1 MIETPHATFHLDSP
15 APGETPTAGHIVLRG
30 WLVAKPGQHFVDLRA
45 RVGQSVFPGLH
56 GFPRPD
62 LAEYFKAREPRLL
75 AAFEQPVVLAAGPNS
90 IVFEACTL
98 AGEWLAVH
106 TEVVTAGPAP
116 IEPASK
122 KPATA
127 HGPDPLRAVEFA
139 RALHLLLRRT
149 AGEANPDW
157 ATAATEIATA
167 LPHPSTTRFA
177 HAPFH
182 GHFDE
187 PAAITRGAFG
197 RVNLTGWLFH
207 ESEPIRRV
215 FATFDLIAVQELQPA
230 GDYAGVP
237 ERFPQFANSKHCRWK
252 GYVDCP
258 AQLPQPRTLR
268 LYAELADGSW
278 HLCNVQHTL
287 LWDVETEKRG
297 YPRFT
302 HRGFLAATW
311 ALHAALRR
319 RGIPTEN
326 LRALLPELLPIWR
339 SFRTLAP
346 RLGPSMGGLSGELFT
361 TNPAQS
367 DPRRILLVSHN
378 LNLEGAPLFLAEF
391 AAYCGRNTHAQFTVV
406 TGRDGPLRKR
416 YEQLGATIHVVD
428 LTPLMHAATPCAQRT
443 ALRRIVAKLDF
454 AACDL
459 VVANT
464 LASYWAIHAA
474 RAAQRPSLFYIHEST
489 TPAAF
494 FHGRNPAALP
504 GIEQAF
510 AAATRVSFLTEA
522 TRRYYTAF
530 SDGANYRIA
539 PGWIDLRSLDAVRTS
554 RTRDD
559 LRHRLALAP
568 DERLVVNL
576 GTVCDRKGQILFAR
590 AVDLL
595 CRRYPAAEKVRFLMV
610 GARDTHYDHDLVSQL
625 AALNR
630 PNLAVVP
637 ESEDAAAFY
646 GAADV
651 FVCSSFEESFPRVI
665 LEAMAFS
672 LPIVSSAVHGV
683 PEIVRHDEEAVLVP
697 PGDTWA
703 LAEALEQVLF
713 QPAWAAQLGQ
723 RARRRLEQTFT
734 TERVQPLHLALARE
748 TAAVQI

>member
-1 MIETPHATFHLDSP
+1 MIETPHAFFHLDSP
-15 APGETPTAGHIVLRG
+15 AAGETPTAGRTVLRG
-30 WLVAKPGQHFVDLRA
+30 WLVGKSGEHFVDLRA
-45 RVGQSVFPGLH
+45 RVGPRVFPGLH

-62 LAEYFKAREPRLL
+62 LAAFFKARESHLL
-75 AAFEQPVVLAAGPNS
+75 AAFEQPLVLAPGPNS
-90 IVFEACTL
+90 IVLEACTL
-98 AGEWLAVH
+98 AGEWRSVH
-106 TEVVTAGPAP
+106 TIELTAGPAP
-116 IEPASK
+116 ATATAPAS
-122 KPATA
+122 P
-127 HGPDPLRAVEFA
+127 PPLRAVEFA
-139 RALHLLLRRT
+139 RALQLLLGRA
-149 AGEANPDW
+149 AGEQHPDW
-157 ATAATEIATA
+157 PTLATELAAA
-167 LPHPSTTRFA
+167 LPHPSTARFA

-187 PAAITRGAFG
+187 PAALARAAFG
-197 RVNLTGWLFH
+197 RVNLIGWLFH
-207 ESEPIRRV
+207 ETAAIRRV
-215 FATFDLIAVQELQPA
+215 FATFDLQTVQELQPA
-230 GDYAGVP
+230 GDYAGVAG
-237 ERFPQFANSKHCRWK
+237 RFPQFAHAANCRWQ
-252 GYVDCP
+252 GFIDTP
-258 AQLPQPRTLR
+258 SQLPQPRTLR

-287 LWDVETEKRG
+287 LWDIETEKRG
-297 YPRFT
+297 YPRFSPT
-302 HRGFLAATW
+302 GFLNAAW

-319 RGIPTEN
+319 RRVALEN
-326 LRALLPELLPIWR
+326 LRALLPELRPVWR

-346 RLGPSMGGLSGELFT
+346 RRGPSLGGLSGELC
-361 TNPAQS
+361 PAPAEQS

-391 AAYCGRNTHAQFTVV
+391 AAFWRRVGRPELTVV
-406 TGRDGPLRKR
+406 TGRDGPLRRR

-428 LTPLMHAATPCAQRT
+428 LAPLAHAATPAAQRT
-443 ALRRIVAKLDF
+443 ALRRIMSTVDF

-464 LASYWAIHAA
+464 LASYWAVHAA
-474 RAAQRPSLFYIHEST
+474 RAAHRPSLLYIHEST

-494 FHGRNPAALP
+494 FHGRHPAALP
-504 GIEQAF
+504 GIEQAL
-510 AAATRVSFLTEA
+510 AAATRVSFLTAA

-530 SDGANYRIA
+530 SDGANYRIT
-539 PGWIDLRSLDAVRTS
+539 PGWIDLRSLDALRTS
-554 RTRDD
+554 RRRDD
-559 LRHRLALAP
+559 LRRRLGLAP

-610 GARDTHYDHDLVSQL
+610 GARDTDYDRDLVAQL
-625 AALNR
+625 ATLDR
-630 PNLAVVP
+630 PNLAALL

-683 PEIVRHDEEAVLVP
+683 PEIVRQDEEAVLVP

-703 LAEALEQVLF
+703 LADAMEQVLA

-734 TERVQPLHLALARE
+734 TERVQPLHQALARE
-748 TAAVQI
+748 TAAVQV

>member
-15 APGETPTAGHIVLRG
+15 AAGETPPAGTVVLRG
-30 WLVAKPGQHFVDLRA
+30 WLVAKPGNHFVDLRA
-45 RVGQSVFPGLH
+45 RVGNRVFPGLY
-56 GFPRPD
+56 GLPRSD
-62 LAEYFKAREPRLL
+62 LAEFFKAREPRLL
-75 AAFEQPVVLAAGPNS
+75 AAFEQPVTLASGTNS

-106 TEVVTAGPAP
+106 TLELTAGPAP
-116 IEPASK
+116 ATPVPSPQPA
-122 KPATA
+122 
-127 HGPDPLRAVEFA
+127 PLRAVEFA
-139 RALHLLLRRT
+139 RALQLLLRRA
-149 AGEANPDW
+149 AGEAHPDW
-157 ATAATEIATA
+157 ATLATELAAA
-167 LPHPSTTRFA
+167 LPHPSTARFA

-187 PAAITRGAFG
+187 PAALARGAYG
-197 RVNLTGWLFH
+197 RVNLIGWLFH
-207 ESEPIRRV
+207 ETAPIRRV
-215 FATFDLIAVQELQPA
+215 FASFDLQAVQELHPA
-230 GDYAGVP
+230 GEYAGAP
-237 ERFPQFANSKHCRWK
+237 ERFPQFANAKNCRWK
-252 GYVDCP
+252 GFVDTP

-268 LYAELADGSW
+268 LYAELADGGW

-287 LWDVETEKRG
+287 LWDAETEKRG
-297 YPRFT
+297 YPRFSRT
-302 HRGFLAATW
+302 AFLQAGW
-311 ALHAALRR
+311 ALHLALRR
-319 RGIPTEN
+319 RGVPVEK
-326 LRALLPELLPIWR
+326 LRALLPELRPVWH
-339 SFRTLAP
+339 SFRALAP
-346 RLGPSMGGLSGELFT
+346 RLGPSMGGLSGESFAAD
-361 TNPAQS
+361 PAQS
-367 DPRRILLVSHN
+367 DPRRLLLVTHN

-391 AAYCGRNTHAQFTVV
+391 AAHCRRTTRAELTVV

-428 LTPLMHAATPCAQRT
+428 LSPLAHAATPAAQRS
-443 ALRRIVAKLDF
+443 ALRRIVGSVDF
-454 AACDL
+454 SACDL

-464 LASYWAIHAA
+464 LTSYWAVHAA
-474 RAAQRPSLFYIHEST
+474 RAAHRPSLFYIHEST

-494 FHGRNPAALP
+494 FHGRSPAALP

-510 AAATRVSFLTEA
+510 TAATRVSFLTAA

-530 SDGANYRIA
+530 SDGANYRIT
-539 PGWIDLRSLDAVRTS
+539 PGWIDLRSLDTVRTS

-559 LRHRLALAP
+559 LRRRLGLAP
-568 DERLVVNL
+568 AERLVINL

-595 CRRYPAAEKVRFLMV
+595 CRRHPPAEKVRFVMV
-610 GARDTHYDHDLVSQL
+610 GGRDTDYDRDLVAQL
-625 AALNR
+625 ATLNR
-630 PNLAVVP
+630 ANLAVVP

-683 PEIVRHDEEAVLVP
+683 PEIVRHDEEALLVP

-703 LAEALEQVLF
+703 LAEAMEQILA
-713 QPAWAAQLGQ
+713 QPAWAAHLGQ

-734 TERVQPLHLALARE
+734 TDRVQPLHLALARE
-748 TAAVQI
+748 TAAVQT

>member
-1 MIETPHATFHLDSP
+1 MLETPHATFHLDSP
-15 APGETPTAGHIVLRG
+15 ASGETPPAGRIILRG
-30 WLVAKPGQHFVDLRA
+30 WLVAKPGRHFVDLRA
-45 RVGQSVFPGLH
+45 RVGQRVYPGIYGL
-56 GFPRPD
+56 PRPD
-62 LAEYFKAREPRLL
+62 LAEYFKASEPRLL
-75 AAFEQPVVLAAGPNS
+75 AAFEQPVVLAAGANAV
-90 IVFEACTL
+90 VFEACTL
-98 AGEWLAVH
+98 AGDWLAVH
-106 TEVVTAGPAP
+106 SETITAGPRPAEPTAKKAP
-116 IEPASK
+116 TNPPA
-122 KPATA
+122 
-127 HGPDPLRAVEFA
+127 PLRAVEFA
-139 RALHLLLRRT
+139 RALQLLLRRA
-149 AGEANPDW
+149 AGEQQPDW
-157 ATAATEIATA
+157 PTLATELAAA
-167 LPHPSTTRFA
+167 LPHPSTARFA

-187 PAAITRGAFG
+187 PAALARSAYG
-197 RVNLTGWLFH
+197 RVNLIGWLFH
-207 ESEPIRRV
+207 ETEPIKRV
-215 FATFDLIAVQELQPA
+215 FATFDLQTVQELKPA
-230 GDYAGVP
+230 GDYAGAA
-237 ERFPQFANSKHCRWK
+237 ERFPQCANAKNCRWK
-252 GYVDCP
+252 GFVDCP

-268 LYAELADGSW
+268 LYAELADGTW
-278 HLCNVQHTL
+278 HLCNVQHTF

-302 HRGFLAATW
+302 HRGFLAAAW
-311 ALHAALRR
+311 ALHASLRR
-319 RGIPTEN
+319 RGVALESF
-326 LRALLPELLPIWR
+326 RALLPELRPVWH
-339 SFRTLAP
+339 SFSTLAP
-346 RLGPSMGGLSGELFT
+346 RRGPSMGGLAGELYSSD
-361 TNPAQS
+361 PAQA
-367 DPRRILLVSHN
+367 DPRRLLLVTHN

-391 AAYCGRNTHAQFTVV
+391 AAYCHRTTRTTLTVV
-406 TGRDGPLRKR
+406 AGHDGPLRKR
-416 YEQLGATIHVVD
+416 FEQLGAAIHIVD
-428 LTPLMHAATPCAQRT
+428 LAPLAHATTPSAQRN
-443 ALRRIVAKLDF
+443 ALRRLVAAINF
-454 AACDL
+454 SACDL

-464 LASYWAIHAA
+464 LASYWAVHAA
-474 RAAQRPSLFYIHEST
+474 NAAHRPSLFYIHEST

-510 AAATRVSFLTEA
+510 AAATRVSFLTAA
-522 TRRYYTAF
+522 TRRYYAPF
-530 SDGANYRIA
+530 SDGANYRIT
-539 PGWIDLRSLDAVRTS
+539 PGWIDLRSLDAVRTA

-559 LRHRLALAP
+559 LRLLLGLAS
-568 DERLVVNL
+568 DERLVINL

-610 GARDTHYDHDLVSQL
+610 GARDTTYDHDLVAQL
-625 AALNR
+625 TTLNR

-637 ESEDAAAFY
+637 EREDAAAFY

-703 LAEALEQVLF
+703 LAEALEQVLA

-734 TERVQPLHLALARE
+734 TERVQPVHLALARE

>member
-15 APGETPTAGHIVLRG
+15 AAGETPPAGRAILRG
-30 WLVAKPGQHFVDLRA
+30 WLVAKPGKHFVDLRA
-45 RVGQSVFPGLH
+45 RFGQRVFPGIYGL
-56 GFPRPD
+56 PRPD

-75 AAFEQPVVLAAGPNS
+75 AAFEQPVVLIPGANS
-90 IVFEACTL
+90 VVFEACIL
-98 AGEWLAVH
+98 SGEWIAVH
-106 TEVVTAGPAP
+106 TLELNAGPV
-116 IEPASK
+116 
-122 KPATA
+122 PATPSA
-127 HGPDPLRAVEFA
+127 ALAKEGPLRAVEFA
-139 RALHLLLRRT
+139 RALQLLLRRA
-149 AGEANPDW
+149 AGEQQPDW
-157 ATAATEIATA
+157 PTLATEIAAA
-167 LPHPSTTRFA
+167 LPYPSTARFA

-187 PAAITRGAFG
+187 SATLARGGFG
-197 RVNLTGWLFH
+197 RVNLIGWLFH
-207 ESEPIRRV
+207 ETEPIRRV
-215 FATFDLIAVQELQPA
+215 FATFDLQTVQELKPS

-237 ERFPQFANSKHCRWK
+237 ARFPQFANARNSRWK
-252 GYVDCP
+252 GFVDCP

-268 LYAELADGSW
+268 LYAELTDGSW

-302 HRGFLAATW
+302 HRGFLGAAW

-319 RGIPTEN
+319 RGVTVES
-326 LRALLPELLPIWR
+326 LRALLPELHPVWR
-339 SFRTLAP
+339 SFRALAP
-346 RLGPSMGGLSGELFT
+346 RLGPSMGGLSGELFAT
-361 TNPAQS
+361 DPAQS

-378 LNLEGAPLFLAEF
+378 LNLEGASLFLAEF
-391 AAYCGRNTHAQFTVV
+391 AAYCRRTTRAELTVIS
-406 TGRDGPLRKR
+406 GRDGSLRQR
-416 YEQLGATIHVVD
+416 YEQLGATVRIVD
-428 LTPLMHAATPCAQRT
+428 LAPLAHAATPAAQRT
-443 ALRRIVAKLDF
+443 ALRQVMGKVDF
-454 AACDL
+454 SACDI

-474 RAAQRPSLFYIHEST
+474 RAAHRPSLFYIHEST
-489 TPAAF
+489 TPATF

-504 GIEQAF
+504 GIEQAL
-510 AAATRVSFLTEA
+510 ACATRVCFNTPT
-522 TRRYYTAF
+522 TRRYYAAF
-530 SDGANYRIA
+530 SDGANYRIIPA
-539 PGWIDLRSLDAVRTS
+539 WIDLHSLDAVRTA
-554 RTRDD
+554 RNRDA
-559 LRHRLALAP
+559 LRHRLSLAP

-595 CRRYPAAEKVRFLMV
+595 CRRYAPAEKIHFLMV
-610 GARDTHYDHDLVSQL
+610 GGRDTDYDRDLAAQL
-625 AALNR
+625 AILNR

-637 ESEDAAAFY
+637 ESADAAAFY

-683 PEIVRHDEEAVLVP
+683 PEIVRHDEEALLVP

-703 LAEALEQVLF
+703 LAEAMEQILA

-748 TAAVQI
+748 TAAVRL

>member
-1 MIETPHATFHLDSP
+1 MLETPHATFHLDSP
-15 APGETPTAGHIVLRG
+15 APGDTPPAGRIILRG

-45 RVGQSVFPGLH
+45 RVGQRVFPGVYGL
-56 GFPRPD
+56 PRPD
-62 LAEYFKAREPRLL
+62 LAEFFKAREPRLL
-75 AAFEQPVVLAAGPNS
+75 AAFEQPAILVSGANS
-90 IVFEACTL
+90 VVFEACTL
-98 AGEWLAVH
+98 AGDWLAVH
-106 TEVVTAGPAP
+106 TETITAGPAP
-116 IEPASK
+116 
-122 KPATA
+122 ATPFA
-127 HGPDPLRAVEFA
+127 AAAKEGTLRAVEFA
-139 RALHLLLRRT
+139 RAFHLLLRRA
-149 AGEANPDW
+149 AGEPQPDW
-157 ATAATEIATA
+157 PTLATELAAA
-167 LPHPSTTRFA
+167 LPHPSTARFA

-182 GHFDE
+182 AHFDE
-187 PAAITRGAFG
+187 PAALTRGAYG
-197 RVNLTGWLFH
+197 RVNLIGWLFH
-207 ESEPIRRV
+207 ETEAVRRV
-215 FATFDLIAVQELQPA
+215 FATFDLQTVQELKPS
-230 GDYAGVP
+230 GEYAGVP
-237 ERFPQFANSKHCRWK
+237 ERFPQFANAKNCRWK
-252 GYVDCP
+252 GFVDCP

-287 LWDVETEKRG
+287 LWDIETEKRG
-297 YPRFT
+297 YPRFS
-302 HRGFLAATW
+302 HSAFLHAAW
-311 ALHAALRR
+311 ALRTALRR

-326 LRALLPELLPIWR
+326 LRALLPELRPIWN
-339 SFRTLAP
+339 SFRALAP
-346 RLGPSMGGLSGELFT
+346 RRGPSMGGLSGELFSS
-361 TNPAQS
+361 NPAQS
-367 DPRRILLVSHN
+367 DPRRLLLVTHN

-391 AAYCGRNTHAQFTVV
+391 AAFCRRTGRAELTVV

-428 LTPLMHAATPCAQRT
+428 LTPLVHATTPAAQRT
-443 ALRRIVAKLDF
+443 ALRRIVARLDF

-464 LASYWAIHAA
+464 LASYWAVHAA
-474 RAAQRPSLFYIHEST
+474 RAARRPSLFYIHEST

-494 FHGRNPAALP
+494 FHGRAPTALP

-510 AAATRVSFLTEA
+510 AAAPRVSFLTAA
-522 TRRYYTAF
+522 TRRYYSAF
-530 SDGANYRIA
+530 SDGANYRIT
-539 PGWIDLRSLDAVRTS
+539 PGWIDLRSLDAVRTARS
-554 RTRDD
+554 RDE
-559 LRHRLALAP
+559 LRRRLGLAP

-610 GARDTHYDHDLVSQL
+610 GARDTTYDHDLAAQL
-625 AALNR
+625 ATLNR

-703 LAEALEQVLF
+703 LAEALEQVLA

-734 TERVQPLHLALARE
+734 PERVQPVHLALARE
-748 TAAVQI
+748 TAAVQV

>member
-1 MIETPHATFHLDSP
+1 MIETPHATFHLDAP
-15 APGETPTAGHIVLRG
+15 APGDTPPAGRTILRG
-30 WLVAKPGQHFVDLRA
+30 WLVAKPGAHFVDLRA
-45 RVGQSVFPGLH
+45 RVGQRVFPGLY
-56 GFPRPD
+56 GLPRPD
-62 LAEYFKAREPRLL
+62 LAAFFKAREPRLL
-75 AAFEQPVVLAAGPNS
+75 AAFEQPVVLAPGPNS
-90 IVFEACTL
+90 IVLEACTL

-106 TEVVTAGPAP
+106 TVALTAGPAP
-116 IEPASK
+116 IPPNPTTEHA
-122 KPATA
+122 
-127 HGPDPLRAVEFA
+127 PLRAVEFA
-139 RALHLLLRRT
+139 RAVQLLLRRA
-149 AGEANPDW
+149 AGESHPDW
-157 ATAATEIATA
+157 PTLATELAAA
-167 LPHPSTTRFA
+167 LPHPSTARFA

-182 GHFDE
+182 AHFDE
-187 PAAITRGAFG
+187 PAALARGAFG
-197 RVNLTGWLFH
+197 RVNLIGWLFH
-207 ESEPIRRV
+207 ETEAVRRV
-215 FATFDLIAVQELQPA
+215 FATFDLQTVQELKPA

-237 ERFPQFANSKHCRWK
+237 ERFPQFASAKNCRWK
-252 GYVDCP
+252 GFVDCP

-268 LYAELADGSW
+268 LYAELADGTW

-297 YPRFT
+297 YPRFAHAT
-302 HRGFLAATW
+302 FLHAAW

-319 RGIPTEN
+319 RRVPVES
-326 LRALLPELLPIWR
+326 LRALLPELRPVWQ
-339 SFRTLAP
+339 SFHALAP
-346 RLGPSMGGLSGELFT
+346 RRGPSLGGLSGELYASD
-361 TNPAQS
+361 PAQA
-367 DPRRILLVSHN
+367 DPRRLLLVTHN

-391 AAYCGRNTHAQFTVV
+391 AAFCRRTGRPEITVV
-406 TGRDGPLRKR
+406 TGRDGPLRPR
-416 YEQLGATIHVVD
+416 YEQLGATIRVVD
-428 LTPLMHAATPCAQRT
+428 LEPLARATTPAAQNN
-443 ALRRIVAKLDF
+443 ALRAVLRAVDF

-474 RAAQRPSLFYIHEST
+474 RAARRPSLFYIHEST

-510 AAATRVSFLTEA
+510 AAATRVSFLTAA

-530 SDGANYRIA
+530 SDGANYRIT
-539 PGWIDLRSLDAVRTS
+539 PGWIDLRSLDALRAS
-554 RTRDD
+554 RRRDD
-559 LRHRLALAP
+559 LRQRLGLAP
-568 DERLVVNL
+568 DERLVINL

-610 GARDTHYDHDLVSQL
+610 GARDTTYDHDLAAQL
-625 AALNR
+625 GILGRSNI
-630 PNLAVVP
+630 AVLP

-672 LPIVSSAVHGV
+672 LPIISSAVHGV

-703 LAEALEQVLF
+703 LAEALEQILA
-713 QPAWAAQLGQ
+713 QPTWAAQLGQ

-748 TAAVQI
+748 TAAVQV